1 MAESHDNV
9 IELEDFRVK
18 DSKIF
23 TGRDRGKSVRE
34 RSKIDELITQFE
46 KIILVIPD
54 NIYSINPSFLEEF
67 LVNVVEKLG
76 KEGFYKTFEIKNK
89 GTYGFDRR
97 LHEAVDSILRTRTG
111 LD

>member
-1 MAESHDNV
+1 MAKSHDNV

-34 RSKIDELITQFE
+34 RSKIDDLITQYE
-46 KIILVIPD
+46 KVVLVIPD
-54 NIYSINPSFLEEF
+54 EIYSINPSFLEEF

-76 KEGFYKTFEIKNK
+76 RDGFYRTFEIKNV
-89 GTYGFDRR
+89 GTYDFDRR
-97 LHEAVDSILRTRTG
+97 LREAVESILRTRTG